1 MLSPAQSST
10 PVRDDYGTRP
20 DGSTVHRWTLTD
32 GTGLS
37 ASVLTQGAILQALHV
52 PDASGRSANIVLG
65 HRDLAGYLG
74 RAPYFGATI
83 GRYGNRIADGRFHLD
98 GRTHQVPLSDRPRPN
113 ALHGGTS
120 GFDTRPWHA
129 EPVAGGVELTLLS
142 PDGDQGFPGAL
153 RATVRYTLEVGRLRI
168 DYRAETDAPTVVNLT
183 NHSYL
188 NLAGESA
195 GSVLDHEL
203 TLAASAYLP
212 VDADLRPLGGGP
224 APVAGTP
231 FDFTGPRLLGERLE
245 RLHRPDGP
253 ADEQLRI
260 AGGYDHCWALDG
272 GRTSNPRPVAVLRHP
287 ASGRVLTLAT
297 TEPGLQVYTGNS
309 LDGGFTGPSGRR
321 YGRHAGVALETQ
333 HFPDS
338 PNRPDYPSTVLRP
351 GEEYRSTTVFD
362 FGGGRSAQASG
373 GGTVHQFGRQ
383 DDGGRGLSGDL

>member
-10 PVRDDYGTRP
+10 PVRDDYGTLP
-20 DGSTVHRWTLTD
+20 DGSPVHRWTFAD
-32 GTGLS
+32 GTGLA

-52 PDASGRSANIVLG
+52 PDTSGRPANVVLG

-83 GRYGNRIADGRFHLD
+83 GRYGNRIADGRFRLD
-98 GRTHQVPLSDRPRPN
+98 GRTHRVPLSDQPRPN
-113 ALHGGTS
+113 ALHGGTA
-120 GFDTRPWHA
+120 GFDTLRWTA
-129 EPVAGGVELTLLS
+129 EPVDGGVELTLLS

-153 RATVRYTLEVGRLRI
+153 RASVTYTLEAGRLRI

-188 NLAGESA
+188 NLAGEGA
-195 GSVLDHEL
+195 DSVLDHEL
-203 TLAASAYLP
+203 TLAAAAYLP

-231 FDFTGPRLLGERLE
+231 FDFTSARPLGERIGT
-245 RLHRPDGP
+245 D
-253 ADEQLRI
+253 DEQLGL

-287 ASGRVLTLAT
+287 ASGRALTLST
-297 TEPGLQVYTGNS
+297 TEPGIQVYTGNT
-309 LDGGFTGPSGRR
+309 LDGSFTGPSGRP
-321 YGRHAGVALETQ
+321 YGPHAGVALETQ

-351 GEEYRSTTVFD
+351 GEQYRSTTVFD
-362 FGGGRSAQASG
+362 FAR
-373 GGTVHQFGRQ
+373 
-383 DDGGRGLSGDL
+383 